1 MSENNWYHF
10 KIVPLLTQLLST
22 VNCQLSI
29 VNSAKPLNSNFSIRC
44 LRADSPGSS
53 LPGTHSAVV
62 GELFS
67 KKGLTKPFGWSK
79 IAPTFIEQGSEGKS
93 KPVDAVQRAPAGGKG
108 YG

>member
-1 MSENNWYHF
+1 MA
-10 KIVPLLTQLLST
+10 Q
-22 VNCQLSI
+22 NCQLSI
-29 VNSAKPLNSNFSIRC
+29 VNCQFGEAAKFQFLYPLFTSRQPRLVSAGRTFR
-44 LRADSPGSS
+44 RGRR
-53 LPGTHSAVV
+53 T
-62 GELFS
+62 FF